1 MESPVAIDNN
11 SIVMTPTN
19 RDRINMGDYLNEILD
34 NEDLIPIDRLNELK
48 LKENGGYSCYRG
60 HEYVDEEHETL
71 KGSLLFYIK

>member
-1 MESPVAIDNN
+1 
-11 SIVMTPTN
+11 
-19 RDRINMGDYLNEILD
+19 MGDYLNEILD

-71 KGSLLFYIK
+71 KGSVLFYIK